1 MIRAKFLILSMK
13 TVVEGCQIREAAFVI
28 CLYVCVNIKI
38 FFPPR
43 SQDQVSLGRQLWG
56 SAAT

>member
-28 CLYVCVNIKI
+28 WLYVCVNIKI
-38 FFPPR
+38 FFP
-43 SQDQVSLGRQLWG
+43 QDLKTRFH
-56 SAAT
+56 